1 MPADIAQHLDPVESC
16 QPFGVVGHDRVM
28 LACAESQEAREHLLD
43 AVLIALDLLDR
54 KDFPGFILAGG
65 VADAGGAA
73 AHQRDRLVAGLLQ
86 PVEAHDLHHGAD
98 VKRRRG
104 AVETDIADK
113 VATGRELVQRVR
125 VRNLMNKAAA
135 PQHIEKIRFKNSH
148 FGATLIILIFSRYS
162 QGVAEP
168 WRNRLPQACALWH
181 YKMCLFDT
189 SWASRAGASRGSTMA
204 LMLTAIGLMSVTS
217 LDGVDVA
224 LIETDGRRV
233 KAFGPTGYRPYT
245 QNERGLLRQALT
257 EAVNL
262 PQRDARPGILREAEH
277 AVTIAH
283 AEAVAAFTAQ
293 NRLSREDVDIVGF
306 HGQTVLHRPAQ
317 KMTVQIGDAAA
328 LAKAIHIPVMHDFRA
343 ADVAAGGQGAPF
355 VPVYHRALAQSL
367 EREGPM
373 VVVNI
378 GGVSNI
384 TYIDGTDTL
393 IACDT
398 GPGNALLDDYMYRT
412 TGQALDCE
420 GRMAA
425 QGVADEAW
433 VARALE
439 HPFFARP
446 PPKSLDRHD
455 FASLALRE
463 MRPADGAATLTAF
476 TAAAIARIVALLP
489 KVPLNWIVVGGGA
502 RNHTMMRMLRER
514 LAPATIE
521 AGDALGWSTDAIE
534 AQAFGFLAARGLKG
548 LPLSYPATTGVPIP
562 MTGGVI
568 ARP

>member
-1 MPADIAQHLDPVESC
+1 
-16 QPFGVVGHDRVM
+16 
-28 LACAESQEAREHLLD
+28 
-43 AVLIALDLLDR
+43 
-54 KDFPGFILAGG
+54 
-65 VADAGGAA
+65 
-73 AHQRDRLVAGLLQ
+73 
-86 PVEAHDLHHGAD
+86 
-98 VKRRRG
+98 
-104 AVETDIADK
+104 
-113 VATGRELVQRVR
+113 
-125 VRNLMNKAAA
+125 
-135 PQHIEKIRFKNSH
+135 
-148 FGATLIILIFSRYS
+148 
-162 QGVAEP
+162 
-168 WRNRLPQACALWH
+168 
-181 YKMCLFDT
+181 LFDT
-189 SWASRAGASRGSTMA
+189 SWASGAGLHEGTIAM
-204 LMLTAIGLMSVTS
+204 MMTAIGLMSGTS

-224 LIETDGRRV
+224 LIETDGKRV
-233 KAFGPTGYRPYT
+233 KAFGPSGYRPYT
-245 QNERGLLRQALT
+245 DKERGLLRQALT

-262 PQRDARPGILREAEH
+262 PQRDARPGILREAER

-283 AEAVAAFTAQ
+283 AEAIATFTAQ
-293 NRLSREDVDIVGF
+293 NRISREDIDIVGF

-317 KMTVQIGDAAA
+317 KMTVQIGDATA

-384 TYIDGTDTL
+384 TYIDGADTL

-398 GPGNALLDDYMYRT
+398 GPGNALLDDYIYRVT
-412 TGQALDCE
+412 SQRFDCE

-425 QGVADEAW
+425 EGIADEAW
-433 VARALE
+433 VARALQ
-439 HPFFARP
+439 HPFFALP
-446 PPKSLDRHD
+446 PPKSLDRND

-463 MRPADGAATLTAF
+463 MPPADGAATLTAF
-476 TAAAIARIVALLP
+476 TSAAIARIVPLLP
-489 KVPLNWIVVGGGA
+489 KAPKSWIVAGGGA
-502 RNHTMMRMLRER
+502 RNLTMVRMLRER
-514 LAPATIE
+514 LTPATVE
-521 AGDALGWSTDAIE
+521 AADALGWLGDAIE